1 MYSSEHRRPTDPVPC
16 GERFIPYTGTTTHPP
31 SPVGLLPK
39 QRPPAR
45 PPPTL
50 AGRKNRKREGTA
62 ATHPGTPHGGTCA
75 NNQRR
80 ISRTRGVGVL
90 SYRSGAA
97 PGGAVGD
104 GPPTTNRRGERK
116 RAPWRAV
123 LPSLL
128 PLGAT
133 PSADPDRVGYKG
145 LLLRG
150 VRALAYARRPAV
162 GETPPSPPPACTP
175 SSGL

>member
-1 MYSSEHRRPTDPVPC
+1 M
-16 GERFIPYTGTTTHPP
+16 
-31 SPVGLLPK
+31 
-39 QRPPAR
+39 
-45 PPPTL
+45 
-50 AGRKNRKREGTA
+50 
-62 ATHPGTPHGGTCA
+62 
-75 NNQRR
+75 
-80 ISRTRGVGVL
+80 GVL

-162 GETPPSPPPACTP
+162 GETPSFPSPGLHTVQWPVSLRACAA
-175 SSGL
+175 LL

>member
-1 MYSSEHRRPTDPVPC
+1 M
-16 GERFIPYTGTTTHPP
+16 
-31 SPVGLLPK
+31 
-39 QRPPAR
+39 
-45 PPPTL
+45 
-50 AGRKNRKREGTA
+50 
-62 ATHPGTPHGGTCA
+62 
-75 NNQRR
+75 
-80 ISRTRGVGVL
+80 GVL
-90 SYRSGAA
+90 AYRAGAA
-97 PGGAVGD
+97 PGDAVGD

-162 GETPPSPPPACTP
+162 GETPPSPPPASSSSLLRLP
-175 SSGL
+175 SCPPPYILFHKDK